1 MPSVGQ
7 APTPPPG
14 FEPVPTPESRSWVQR
29 NVSDPW
35 SRGVAGLTSVGDI
48 LGGEVGFYSPDE
60 VAQGII
66 ANRAEAQLYPVQP
79 DLQAVSEAPT
89 AWEAVKTLATH
100 PGTVIPAAVE
110 SAPALVGGVLGGVGG
125 GLAAGPIG
133 AAAGMGAVAGAQ
145 KYAEVLQGEALKA
158 VRSAGLDET
167 PDNVARAM
175 ADPGVMSAARQ
186 KAAIGGAVSGVAN
199 AALAGVAGRVA
210 GPIAN
215 ATLGSASVPGRLAGA
230 AGEAA
235 VQGIGGAGAE
245 AATQI
250 ATEGEVVAPGGVVLS
265 GAAAVP
271 LAGLEVPGAILGRK
285 AGEAVHGRREQQARE
300 VPPSSE
306 GFVPATA
313 AEAPPPPP
321 GFEPAT
327 DGDVRHSGD
336 VTPPP
341 PPGFEPVARS
351 GARGPG
357 APADAREGAAPVPP
371 PEGVEPVPAQRPENI
386 ETPAAISSSA
396 PPAPEGFE
404 PVSAPGSRVRVSTP
418 DGSMSVDAAW
428 HVADLGAL
436 RHAEGDLQPRQ
447 RDTRAASDLQVSEI
461 AAHLDPARLV
471 ESRESDRGAPIID
484 ENGTIL
490 SGNGRVAAIDLA
502 ATKSPDAHAAYVQ
515 AIRDRGF
522 DVTGMERP
530 VLVRRVD
537 GLTPDQKRD
546 FAVRSNRDGK
556 LAMSPGEQAAVDADL
571 IAPELLGR
579 IDTDTDAGLGSASN
593 AEFVRKV
600 LSRLPSAEQAAFLDP
615 EGRLSQQGAKRL
627 EAAVFA
633 RAYGDRD
640 LITHAAETDAEGGVS
655 RALLGAAPAWAA
667 MRAEADPHFDV
678 TPALVQ
684 AVHDVAEMRR
694 QGVKPEAFY
703 EQADAFAERNP
714 TAELLARTFYDPA
727 ERRAAA
733 WGSVRDFLR
742 GYADEAARRRNAAG
756 DLFGDAATTP
766 EGIIRAMLDRRGAR
780 ASDPRA
786 VALDG
791 QIDKLEASGR
801 NPDQLAKL
809 KTARASID
817 GKAKGAPQMRAAED
831 RLYDTTLST
840 RVPRGGLAPTFLERS
855 TSKGLSMFEQA
866 FRDAGLDPDRAR
878 NMPAARQIEMLSAL
892 VRDKFGLA
900 AVRDKGAKARDAID
914 QMLDAYRNVQ
924 FMAHALVM
932 PNKAIGFGGRL
943 SISLE
948 KASGRYL
955 GAYAPDTRTIHMPGR
970 SSSFAHEWAHA
981 LDHHLLGKLF
991 DGKAQPK
998 AYLLSQ
1004 EARARGLDPSGSI
1017 EAAFAN
1023 LLNVVFHDRAEFA
1036 ARLAHLETVSGDTDP
1051 AIGKATKAALS
1062 AQAEIQRMRA
1072 GATGPLVPAS
1082 DYARSVADF
1091 DPASRYWLKPTEML
1105 ARAFEAYV
1113 AHKVEVVGGDNA
1125 FVTKGD
1131 AAYLD
1136 TADRRLR
1143 ETFPKDGTR
1152 AAIFAAFDDV
1162 LEHVRNDGLFGTDE
1176 AAPRPTD
1183 TDVADPMHW
1192 FRMSADVP
1200 TTSWP
1205 QEVRQEVNRLRNA
1218 IKNPR
1223 EALRA
1228 GVSETAMNAG
1238 FDRSPSVAAEYPL
1251 WTRAKDAATFPVFT
1265 MRGVMK
1271 TVVARAPDEA
1281 RPFVQTLTDF
1291 FATDPGTGR
1300 TIGETYEEAVTRSA
1314 RRDANELAAA
1324 IRSLGFK
1331 DHLSKDQ
1338 TDQLRGLLLGEPH
1351 PEAPEGTVKLAG
1363 AVRRIYDRLWRENSD
1378 AGIEQGYVKDTG
1390 YLNRVLND
1398 QAVFDA
1404 PERFEEQASAVYG
1417 ILFDKEI
1424 RDDSGAFSP
1433 EELASRI
1440 AQVKQFQPQRLE
1452 TDAIRSA
1459 TADVRAMNRELRRLQ
1474 GAATPDAKAI
1484 EALAERLAARYE
1496 DLAALVR
1503 PEWSA
1508 VSAIR
1513 WKEGVLQGNEFDF
1526 ATRGPDGAATRSR
1539 TLPPEADR
1547 LLEDFYVADPLQ
1559 AFQIYSM
1566 NSARKREYVSRFGVP
1581 VGGESDLNHL
1591 VNANGGK
1598 NGLRDAIASNPSRYD
1613 LATPIGRARAIA
1625 ELTDVR
1631 TVNRQEMLL
1640 REAMRSGMNPED
1652 IRTFRDLAERITG
1665 RRASGAPSWLRRL
1678 STFFYAAGSLAMMP
1692 RAMWASVTEPL
1703 TAYFQTR
1710 DAQATLEGFIAYV
1723 SEARRSAQSVKD
1735 RQALAEAI
1743 GLTTSPYFEG
1753 VIAHQ
1758 MSHGYSDSISATRM
1772 LARMY
1777 ERSGLTPITNAQRR
1791 AMMVSGWLYMRK
1803 LAETVRDTGAP
1814 EVRREI
1820 ARAEFRDLG
1829 VSDEMM
1835 PDFVDWVAQ
1844 SRDLPTLAD
1853 LGTRAGNV
1861 FQVAVTRFVDQ
1872 TIQDPKRVDKPAL
1885 ALDPIGRLAFGLSA
1899 FNYRFMRSVHFAQIL
1914 RGVRDAGIYRDAG
1927 ASPVSS
1933 AARGALPVAGT
1944 LAGGFALLIAGQFLT
1959 SIVRESLLNGD
1970 KWDEMERK
1978 GELQKWLMDL
1988 ALSRAGLLGAVDPL
2002 NQARIGLR
2010 YGRDLTGL
2018 YAGPHVAYFLGAAQG
2033 MLALAAPARENEK
2046 PKFDVYGNPKR
2057 PSNSAEWNAARAAYQ
2072 VVAAPTATWLLSSIP
2087 AAGPLTGTALSFGM
2101 QKLSSPSA
2109 SDAFANALVGEK
2121 DSRKAL
2127 REKEMRKALGGA

>member
-1 MPSVGQ
+1 MSA
-7 APTPPPG
+7 APKPPQG
-14 FEPVPTPESRSWVQR
+14 FEPVPTAESRNWLQR
-29 NVSDPW
+29 NIGDPLG
-35 SRGVAGLTSVGDI
+35 RGWNQLQTGANV
-48 LGGEVGFYSPDE
+48 LGGEVGFYTPRE
-60 VAQGII
+60 VAEGVVQN
-66 ANRAEAQLYPVQP
+66 AADQAFYPVQP
-79 DLQAVSEAPT
+79 SIAAAQKEINDAPT
-89 AWEAVKTLATH
+89 AWEAIKSAASNPRAVVQT
-100 PGTVIPAAVE
+100 AVE
-110 SAPALVGGVLGGVGG
+110 SLPASGAAILGGVGG
-125 GLAAGPIG
+125 AVTGGLAGPVG
-133 AAAGMGAVAGAQ
+133 A
-145 KYAEVLQGEALKA
+145 
-158 VRSAGLDET
+158 SAGL
-167 PDNVARAM
+167 M
-175 ADPGVMSAARQ
+175 AGT
-186 KAAIGGAVSGVAN
+186 GAVSGATEYASTIREVLADRGIPDTIDAIE
-199 AALAGVAGRVA
+199 AALQNPEIMAAAREKAALRAGSVGALDAATAGLAGRIMGPVA
-210 GPIAN
+210 R
-215 ATLGSASVPGRLAGA
+215 TVGRAGA
-230 AGEAA
+230 PVA
-235 VQGIGGAGAE
+235 VQG
-245 AATQI
+245 
-250 ATEGEVVAPGGVVLS
+250 
-265 GAAAVP
+265 
-271 LAGLEVPGAILGRK
+271 LAGLAGETGAQMAGGAVGEAGAQLLSEGEIKKPGAVVVEAAAEIPGAIHDVPGAMLGRHI
-285 AGEAVHGRREQQARE
+285 GEKVANRNE
-300 VPPSSE
+300 VAPAPPP
-306 GFVPATA
+306 GFVPP
-313 AEAPPPPP
+313 EAPPPPAGFVPVARSDARTP
-321 GFEPAT
+321 GAPGEARESAT
-327 DGDVRHSGD
+327 PLL
-336 VTPPP
+336 PPE
-341 PPGFEPVARS
+341 GFEPVAPR
-351 GARGPG
+351 R
-357 APADAREGAAPVPP
+357 REDT
-371 PEGVEPVPAQRPENI
+371 
-386 ETPAAISSSA
+386 ETPAVISSA
-396 PPAPEGFE
+396 PLPPEGFE

-418 DGSMSVDAAW
+418 DGSMSVDADW
-428 HVADLGAL
+428 HVADLGGL
-436 RHAEGDLQPRQ
+436 RRAEGDLQPRQ
-447 RDTRAASDLQVSEI
+447 RDTRAASDLQVNEI
-461 AAHLDPARLV
+461 AAHLDPSRLV

-502 ATKSPDAHAAYVQ
+502 MTKNSDAHAAYVQ

-522 DVTGMERP
+522 DVTGMGRP
-530 VLVRRVD
+530 VLVRRVE

-571 IAPELLGR
+571 ISPDLLGR

-640 LITHAAETDAEGGVS
+640 LITRAAETDAEGGAS

-703 EQADAFAERNP
+703 GQTDAFAERNP
-714 TAELLARTFYDPA
+714 TAELLARAFYDPA
-727 ERRAAA
+727 GRRAAA

-742 GYADEAARRRNAAG
+742 SYADEATRRRNAEG
-756 DLFGDAATTP
+756 DLFDDAATTP
-766 EGIIRAMLDRRGAR
+766 EGIIRDMLDRRGAR

-791 QIDKLEASGR
+791 QIGKLEASGR

-809 KTARASID
+809 KATRASID
-817 GKAKGAPQMRAAED
+817 GRADAASQMRAAED

-840 RVPRGGLAPTFLERS
+840 RVPRGGLAPSFMERS

-878 NMPAARQIEMLSAL
+878 NMPAARQIETLSTL

-932 PNKAIGFGGRL
+932 PNKAIGLGGRL

-955 GAYAPDTRTIHMPGR
+955 GAYAPDTRTVHMPGR
-970 SSSFAHEWAHA
+970 SNSFAHEWAHA
-981 LDHHLLGKLF
+981 LDHYLLGKLF
-991 DGKAQPK
+991 DGKSQPK

-1004 EARARGLDPSGSI
+1004 EARARGLDPSGSV

-1051 AIGKATKAALS
+1051 ATGKATKAALS
-1062 AQAEIQRMRA
+1062 AQAEIHRMRA
-1072 GATGPLVPAS
+1072 GATGPLGVPSS

-1113 AHKVEVVGGDNA
+1113 AHKVEAVGGDNA

-1143 ETFPKDGTR
+1143 ETFPKDETR
-1152 AAIFAAFDDV
+1152 TAIFAAFDDV
-1162 LEHVRNDGLFGTDE
+1162 MTHVRNAGLFGTDE
-1176 AAPRPTD
+1176 AAPRPAD
-1183 TDVADPMHW
+1183 TDVVDPMHW
-1192 FRMSADVP
+1192 FRMSADTP
-1200 TTSWP
+1200 ATSWP

-1238 FDRSPSVAAEYPL
+1238 FDRSPSVATEYPL

-1265 MRGVMK
+1265 MRGIMK
-1271 TVVARAPDEA
+1271 TIVARAPDGA

-1331 DHLSKDQ
+1331 DHLTKDQ

-1351 PEAPEGTVKLAG
+1351 PDAPEAMVKLAG
-1363 AVRRIYDRLWRENSD
+1363 AVRRIYDRLWRENTD

-1404 PERFEEQASAVYG
+1404 PERFEEQASKVYS
-1417 ILFDKEI
+1417 ILFDKEV
-1424 RDDSGAFSP
+1424 RDDAGAIAP
-1433 EELASRI
+1433 DELASRI

-1452 TDAIRSA
+1452 IDAFRSA
-1459 TADVRAMNRELRRLQ
+1459 MDDVRAMGRELRRLQ
-1474 GAATPDAKAI
+1474 GAATPDTKAI
-1484 EALAERLAARYE
+1484 EALSERLAARYE

-1513 WKEGVLQGNEFDF
+1513 WKEGILQGNEFDF

-1591 VNANGGK
+1591 VNANGSK
-1598 NGLRDAIASNPSRYD
+1598 NGLRDTIAANPSRYD
-1613 LATPIGRARAIA
+1613 LATPTGRARVIA

-1640 REAMRSGMNPED
+1640 REAMRTGMNPED

-1710 DAQATLEGFIAYV
+1710 DAQATLKGFIAYV

-1758 MSHGYSDSISATRM
+1758 MSHGYSDSVNATRL

-1803 LAETVRDTGAP
+1803 LAETIRDTGTP
-1814 EVRREI
+1814 EARREI

-1829 VSDEMM
+1829 VSDQMM
-1835 PDFVDWVAQ
+1835 PDFVDWVSQ

-1853 LGTRAGNV
+1853 LGTRAGSV

-1872 TIQDPKRVDKPAL
+1872 TIQEPKRVDKPAL

-1914 RGVRDAGIYRDAG
+1914 RGVRDTGSYRDAG
-1927 ASPVSS
+1927 AGPVS
-1933 AARGALPVAGT
+1933 AVARGALPVAGT

-1988 ALSRAGLLGAVDPL
+1988 ALSRAGILGALDPL

-2010 YGRDLTGL
+2010 YGRDLTNL

-2046 PKFDVYGNPKR
+2046 PKFDAYGNPKR
-2057 PSNSAEWNAARAAYQ
+2057 PSNNAEWNAARSAYQ
-2072 VVAAPTATWLLSSIP
+2072 VVAAPAATWLLSSIP
-2087 AAGPLTGTALSFGM
+2087 AAGPLTGAALSYGM

-2109 SDAFANALVGEK
+2109 SDAFANVLVGEK
-2121 DSRKAL
+2121 DSRKRL
-2127 REKEMRKALGGA
+2127 REREQKKALGG